1 MSQENVETMRRGN
14 EAFERGDRTTW
25 LATIAPDAV
34 MIPAR
39 EWPEYAP
46 IRGAEAIWDFY
57 AEVTTAWE
65 EGSFEFVEIIEAGD
79 DTVIANAQREARGKA
94 SGAGVP
100 FSYWLVLTFRHGK
113 TIRIE
118 WYSHR
123 AQALEAAGLRE

>member
-1 MSQENVETMRRGN
+1 
-14 EAFERGDRTTW
+14 
-25 LATIAPDAV
+25 

>member
-100 FSYWLVLTFRHGK
+100 FSY
-113 TIRIE
+113 
-118 WYSHR
+118 
-123 AQALEAAGLRE
+123 